1 MKGVLHHIEIYVS
14 DLAKTK
20 DFWSWLL
27 KELVYVIYQQFE
39 GGISYKLNDSY
50 IVFVQTEKEFLDD
63 GYHRKRTGL
72 NHLAFHVDSKTEIDW
87 FTEELR
93 KKKVNVLY
101 ENKHPY
107 AGGKDYCAV
116 FFEDPDRIK
125 VELVASKK

>member
-27 KELVYVIYQQFE
+27 KELGYVIYQQFE